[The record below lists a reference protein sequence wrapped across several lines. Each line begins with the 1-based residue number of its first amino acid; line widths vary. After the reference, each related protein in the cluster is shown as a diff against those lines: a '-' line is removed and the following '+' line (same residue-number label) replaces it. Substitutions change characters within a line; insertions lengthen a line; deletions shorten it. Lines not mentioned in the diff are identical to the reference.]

1 MADMLAGDT
10 DGGISILVDL
20 ARATD
25 ENLRKRARALAASLL
40 VPVART
46 PGVSRPGGS
55 TRIGTVRSGGV
66 DLDIDATIEKLVET
80 PALGPEDLQWRG
92 WRRPSRAVV
101 LVVDASGS
109 VSGEPLATA
118 IIAAA
123 ALAARLAPSDEL
135 GVVAFWSKA
144 LVLRHLG
151 EPTPP
156 ASVIERL
163 LVLRTGDT
171 TDMAT
176 GIRAG
181 LAEVATASA
190 ARKDVIVVTDGLANE
205 GDDPCDAARAAI
217 ALGGR
222 LHVLALPGEEDSEEA
237 CKRIADAGGGSV
249 AVLQRPSDAV
259 SAIRRL
265 LEP

>member
-1 MADMLAGDT
+1 MADILAGDT
-10 DGGISILVDL
+10 EGGVSLLVDL

-25 ENLRKRARALAASLL
+25 EKLRKRARELSMSLL
-40 VPVART
+40 IPISRAS
-46 PGVSRPGGS
+46 GVSRPGGS
-55 TRIGTVRSGGV
+55 ARIGAVRRGGV
-66 DLDIDATIEKLVET
+66 DLDIDATVEKLVET

-118 IIAAA
+118 IIAVA

-156 ASVIERL
+156 ASVIERV

>member
-10 DGGISILVDL
+10 DGGVSLLVDL

-25 ENLRKRARALAASLL
+25 EKLRNRARELAASLL
-40 VPVART
+40 IPVART

-55 TRIGTVRSGGV
+55 ARIGAVRSGGV
-66 DLDIDATIEKLVET
+66 DLDIDATVERLVES
-80 PALGPEDLQWRG
+80 PALGPDDLQWKG

-109 VSGEPLATA
+109 VSGEPIAVA
-118 IIAAA
+118 IVAAA
-123 ALAARLAPSDEL
+123 ALAGRLAPSDEL

-144 LVLRHLG
+144 LVLRHLD

-156 ASVIERL
+156 ASVVERL
-163 LVLRTGDT
+163 LALRNGDT

-181 LAEVATASA
+181 LSEFHFASA
-190 ARKDVIVVTDGLANE
+190 ARRDVIVVTDGLANE
-205 GDDPCDAARAAI
+205 GDDPCDAARAVI
-217 ALGGR
+217 GLGGR

-237 CKRIADAGGGSV
+237 CKRIADAGGGTMDRL
-249 AVLQRPSDAV
+249 ARPSDAV
-259 SAIRRL
+259 SAITSIL
-265 LEP
+265 AS